1 MNRYTAPLDFTF
13 GTPQRRGATTFA
25 AVPNATARV
34 PIVPR
39 GNQEQGRSQK
49 FILGGYNF
57 TARYYSPITSSLTT
71 SAAMSAQNNFQGLI
85 LGGYIYRYTPPVA
98 TPLIVSQ
105 VFLGRIAVLY
115 T

>member
-49 FILGGYNF
+49 FILGGYIF
-57 TARYYSPITSSLTT
+57 TARYYSPI
-71 SAAMSAQNNFQGLI
+71 
-85 LGGYIYRYTPPVA
+85 Y
-98 TPLIVSQ
+98 
-105 VFLGRIAVLY
+105 
-115 T
+115 